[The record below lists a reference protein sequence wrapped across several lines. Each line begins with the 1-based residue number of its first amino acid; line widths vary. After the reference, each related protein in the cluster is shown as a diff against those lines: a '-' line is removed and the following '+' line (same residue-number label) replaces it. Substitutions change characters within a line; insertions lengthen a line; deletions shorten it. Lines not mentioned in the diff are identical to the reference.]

1 MGVSGESACGA
12 FRAIDLKPED
22 VLVISAASGGVGAV
36 AVQLA
41 VHRGAPVI
49 GIASEKNA
57 EFVRSLGA
65 IPVAYGDG
73 LKERILK
80 AAPTPVTKMLDC
92 YGGDY
97 IPLGA
102 ELGLKGSAMGTL
114 IPTPKAMMKGAQFT
128 GARHAQPGDLKE
140 VADLV
145 ASGDIDVT
153 LAHVYPFKLDSI
165 RDGYKELGTGHVR
178 GKLVVTIP

>member
-1 MGVSGESACGA
+1 MRGVPRNRPE
-12 FRAIDLKPED
+12 PED

-41 VHRGAPVI
+41 VHRGATVI

-80 AAPTPVTKMLDC
+80 AAPAPVTKILDC

-102 ELGLKGSAMGTL
+102 ELGLKKDAMGTL
-114 IPTPKAMMKGAQFT
+114 IPTPKAMIKDAQFT
-128 GARHAQPGDLKE
+128 GGAACAAR
-140 VADLV
+140 
-145 ASGDIDVT
+145 
-153 LAHVYPFKLDSI
+153 
-165 RDGYKELGTGHVR
+165 
-178 GKLVVTIP
+178 